1 MWVSF
6 KEIIG
11 AEKMDQVDKSAYLHK
26 NDSLSQLSRTHK
38 KKCLST
44 YNSRVGEGAEQEVP
58 CNLVAARLDPRS
70 LRDPVSRVDRR
81 SQTKENN
88 HLLRVGI
95 IVLTKLYFFGIYFKA
110 MCRAK
115 N

>member
-1 MWVSF
+1 MT
-6 KEIIG
+6 
-11 AEKMDQVDKSAYLHK
+11 AYT
-26 NDSLSQLSRTHK
+26 QISRTH

-44 YNSRVGEGAEQEVP
+44 YKSRAGEGAEQEVP

-70 LRDPVSRVDRR
+70 LRDPVSRVDSR

-95 IVLTKLYFFGIYFKA
+95 IVLTKSYFFGIYFKA
-110 MCRAK
+110 MRRAK